1 MWEEEGEVVTNRFAR
16 RISRKRGK
24 RTLRDV
30 APEIGIAHATLAR
43 VESGRMPDL
52 LTFSRLVQWLDV
64 DYQKALRELELDIR
78 IPVDPGNALSTS
90 AA

>member
-1 MWEEEGEVVTNRFAR
+1 MANRFAR

-52 LTFSRLVQWLDV
+52 LTFSRLVKWLEV
-64 DYQKALRELELDIR
+64 DYQRALRELELDNKTSG
-78 IPVDPGNALSTS
+78 VEPGSGLTTS
-90 AA
+90 VA